1 MRIDKIDW
9 VAPTGITGLHP
20 LGRIRGVRVGPSKTE
35 RSAAEVGTVD
45 VVVKPL
51 HSVFHARLM
60 LGAVCD
66 DAEVHVRQASN
77 FSWFGF
83 PDDTSPSSRFGGGG
97 SGPVKHRKNPPPR
110 PRWHPDEI
118 DSITQTASSRDAA
131 AAHRDRR
138 RAAASRKV
146 NVWGDDTTV
155 LMCSIGG
162 GGFRGRGGEVVS
174 NEVVSNKAH
183 VEMSVNENSGNND
196 SGSSGNNGKE
206 GALDAF
212 LENSTMSVDLSN
224 LYRLSDPGQSS
235 ASNGEEDALSLRRAG
250 SSLVASSTFFQEA
263 LRDLGDSP
271 SASASGVSDELKHR
285 EAFKSFSKMVEDPGT
300 VKKKT
305 LGSKALQRARN
316 WTPLSSS
323 SVSGGRERLSSL
335 DESADDQPERVEEA
349 EPVGEASP
357 TTVSSASAS
366 TSASTSTSTPSRVSP
381 PPPPKVG
388 V

>member
-1 MRIDKIDW
+1 VRIDKIDW

-35 RSAAEVGTVD
+35 RSEAEVGTVD

-97 SGPVKHRKNPPPR
+97 GGPVKHRKNPPPR
-110 PRWHPDEI
+110 PRWHPDEV
-118 DSITQTASSRDAA
+118 DSISQTASSRDAAA

-183 VEMSVNENSGNND
+183 VEMSVNESSGNND
-196 SGSSGNNGKE
+196 SGSSGNNGK

-235 ASNGEEDALSLRRAG
+235 ASNGEEDALSLRRAA

-271 SASASGVSDELKHR
+271 AASASGVSDELKRR

-323 SVSGGRERLSSL
+323 TVSGGRERLSSL

-349 EPVGEASP
+349 EPVREEASP
-357 TTVSSASAS
+357 TTVSSA
-366 TSASTSTSTPSRVSP
+366 STSTPSRVSP
-381 PPPPKVG
+381 PPPKVG

>member
-1 MRIDKIDW
+1 
-9 VAPTGITGLHP
+9 
-20 LGRIRGVRVGPSKTE
+20 
-35 RSAAEVGTVD
+35 
-45 VVVKPL
+45 
-51 HSVFHARLM
+51 
-60 LGAVCD
+60 
-66 DAEVHVRQASN
+66 
-77 FSWFGF
+77 
-83 PDDTSPSSRFGGGG
+83 
-97 SGPVKHRKNPPPR
+97 
-110 PRWHPDEI
+110 
-118 DSITQTASSRDAA
+118 
-131 AAHRDRR
+131 
-138 RAAASRKV
+138 
-146 NVWGDDTTV
+146 
-155 LMCSIGG
+155 
-162 GGFRGRGGEVVS
+162 
-174 NEVVSNKAH
+174 
-183 VEMSVNENSGNND
+183 
-196 SGSSGNNGKE
+196 
-206 GALDAF
+206 
-212 LENSTMSVDLSN
+212 MSVDLSN

-335 DESADDQPERVEEA
+335 DESADDQPERVGEA

-357 TTVSSASAS
+357 TTVSSAS